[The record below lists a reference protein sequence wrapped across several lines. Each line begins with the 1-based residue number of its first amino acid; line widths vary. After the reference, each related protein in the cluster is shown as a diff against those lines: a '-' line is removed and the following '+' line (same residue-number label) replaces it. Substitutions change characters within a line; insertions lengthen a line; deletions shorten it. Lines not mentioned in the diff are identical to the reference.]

1 MNYSILKKWI
11 SFSFLCFSF
20 VGMHLYADA
29 NSYKNWDDMVKI
41 KTRTKFEKGWWW
53 YEEIYKNKETNKTKI
68 IRYRL
73 SPQEKAKLE
82 AQKKQ
87 NELLRIIAI
96 ELKQNQ
102 KLQEK
107 ILDRLNYAF
116 PNVTPKYTIN
126 RKTGEKCLT
135 NSSAD
140 CFVMPVTAEGQHIPV
155 LKRFLRNPSPKN
167 SAEWLKWQ
175 AVYFDH
181 IRQISN
187 GLRFAYLQG
196 GGEVYPV
203 ATDYTYGDSVIFP
216 ISDTL
221 RKARVA
227 QQILKL
233 KNRIAYLIFIGQNKN
248 QELNTHFYI
257 NMAQAQTS
265 FLKYMNIIYIF
276 PSKKS
281 EEWFKNYVLNYLK
294 ERGYINPYKY
304 FTSDNVRFTI
314 RPDLYKYY
322 NVRVTPSVVLF
333 YKKDKKS
340 KPIWQTILVGRVSP
354 DAIRSAT
361 RAFLEY
367 YSIIPQAAYT
377 EDKNLNVIS
386 NVPQGMKKI
395 DKEYFSPRAPR
406 NWKKYKY
413 LENE

>member
-1 MNYSILKKWI
+1 MNFNLKKWVL
-11 SFSFLCFSF
+11 SLLYFSFI
-20 VGMHLYADA
+20 GNILYAKV
-29 NSYKNWDDMVKI
+29 NTNTNRSWDNMVKV
-41 KTRTKFEKGWWW
+41 KTYTKFEKGWWW
-53 YEEIYKNKETNKTKI
+53 YEEVYKNKESNKTKI
-68 IRYRL
+68 VKYKL

-87 NELLRIIAI
+87 NELLKIIAI

-107 ILDRLNYAF
+107 ILDRLEYAF

-140 CFVMPVTAEGQHIPV
+140 CFVMPVIAEGQHIPV
-155 LKRFLRNPSPKN
+155 LKKFLRNPSPKN

-175 AVYFDH
+175 ATYFNH
-181 IRQISN
+181 VNQVSN

-196 GGEVYPV
+196 GGKVYPV

-216 ISDTL
+216 ISDTM
-221 RKARVA
+221 RKAREA

-233 KNRIAYLIFIGQNKN
+233 KDKIAYLIFIGQNKN
-248 QELNTHFYI
+248 QELNSRFYI
-257 NMAQAQTS
+257 NIAQAQTS
-265 FLKYMNIIYIF
+265 YLKNMNVIYVF
-276 PSKKS
+276 PSKKA
-281 EEWFKNYVLNYLK
+281 EGWFRNYVLNYLK
-294 ERGYINPYKY
+294 QRGYYNPYKY
-304 FTSDNVRFTI
+304 FTSDNVKFTI
-314 RPDLYKYY
+314 RPDLFKYY

-340 KPIWQTILVGRVSP
+340 KPIWQTIAVGRVSP
-354 DAIRSAT
+354 DAIRSST

-367 YSIIPQAAYT
+367 YDIIPQSAYT

-386 NVPQGMKKI
+386 DVPKAMEKTDKK
-395 DKEYFSPRAPR
+395 YLSPKTPK
-406 NWKKYKY
+406 NWDKYKY